1 MSFDRT
7 EFLNTFAV
15 VTDCIDDLMERK
27 FNRLESCGEPNF
39 YHEMN
44 CAKITLLSMLK
55 SNLLCCTDC
64 KLHQTRIQMV
74 FGEGNP
80 AARIMFIGEGP
91 GQHEDETG
99 RPFVGKAGELLDKII
114 ASMNLKREDVYIA
127 NVVKCR
133 PPGNRN
139 PENDEVLQCR
149 KYLDLQI
156 EIIRPML
163 IVALGSPAIKT
174 LLDTDQGIVSLR
186 GKFQKYKGIWVMPTF
201 HPAYLLRNPDAKKDT
216 WEDVKKIISFLKEI
230 DVQL

>member
-1 MSFDRT
+1 MNFDRT

-15 VTDCIDDLMERK
+15 VADRIDDFTEKK
-27 FNRLESCGEPNF
+27 FKRLESCSDQDF
-39 YHEMN
+39 YSEMLS
-44 CAKITLLSMLK
+44 AKITLLSMLQ
-55 SNLLCCTDC
+55 SNLLGCTDC
-64 KLHQTRIQMV
+64 KLHQKRIHMV

-80 AARIMFIGEGP
+80 SARIMFIGEGP
-91 GQHEDETG
+91 GQTEDETG

-114 ASMNLKREDVYIA
+114 ASMNLKRADVYIA

-156 EIIRPML
+156 EIIRPVL

-174 LLDTDQGIVSLR
+174 LLETDQGIMSLR